1 MKNNYRM
8 LFESLSIYRGLLEDS
23 VVKKLYK
30 LVCNYKREDT
40 DFIDCISM
48 YNEFYHEL
56 MEKNHGNSLKEYIIK
71 SILFSE
77 STFGRMAQ
85 ETDFKDI
92 HKQIL
97 EAATKDLNNL
107 EKIAEFSHLDIKEKF
122 NEEEYEYSSW
132 DNNSYDKNE
141 IIHKELVKRFLDC
154 NNWGSL
160 IKEVADFHRENGVGV
175 FSRFKGF
182 IWEEN
187 ELQGVVSLDPI
198 RIDNLIK
205 YDRERK
211 IVIDNTIAFIK
222 GLPANN
228 ILLYGSRGTGKS
240 STVKALLNE
249 YYSLGLRII
258 EIPKPYLHTFPKL
271 IKKLKKLPQKF
282 ILFIDDL
289 AFEDSE
295 ETYTALKAVL
305 EGGLESKP
313 ENVIIYATSNRRHL
327 IKEKFSD
334 RVGMS
339 HGGDDEVHAVDSM
352 EEKLSLAD
360 RFGIT
365 VTFISPN
372 QKEYL
377 EIVEEMVKERKI
389 LIPED
394 ELRIKAI
401 QWEMSYNG
409 RSPRTAKQFVD
420 WLEGK
425 NVDK

>member
-1 MKNNYRM
+1 MYKDYRK
-8 LFESLSIYRGLLEDS
+8 LFESLSIYRNLLEDS

-30 LVCNYKREDT
+30 LVCNFKRENI

-48 YNEFYHEL
+48 YNEFYYEL
-56 MEKNHGNSLKEYIIK
+56 MEKNHGKSLKEYIIK

-77 STFGRMAQ
+77 NIFGRIAQ
-85 ETDFKDI
+85 KTDYDDI
-92 HKQIL
+92 DKQVL
-97 EAATKDLNNL
+97 EAVMNDLNIL
-107 EKIAEFSHLDIKEKF
+107 GEISEFSYLDIKEIF
-122 NEEEYEYSSW
+122 SEEKYEYSCW
-132 DNNSYDKNE
+132 NGDFCDKSDVINKE
-141 IIHKELVKRFLDC
+141 IIKKFFKF

-160 IKEVADFHRENGVGV
+160 VKDVAKFHRENGVGI

-182 IWEEN
+182 VWEEN
-187 ELQGVVSLDPI
+187 KLQGVVSLDSI
-198 RIDNLIK
+198 RLNNLIK

-271 IKKLKKLPQKF
+271 IKKLKELPQKF

-313 ENVIIYATSNRRHL
+313 KNVIIYATSNRRHL

-334 RVGMS
+334 RAGMS

-365 VTFISPN
+365 VTFTSPN

-389 LIPED
+389 SIQED
-394 ELRIKAI
+394 ELHRKAV

-420 WLEGK
+420 WLEGQR
-425 NVDK
+425 